1 MLRAVTAAAQRNAGD
16 WSRLAGLVAIWGTAF
31 LFIDL
36 AVETLPPATLVA
48 LRVGVAALV
57 LLVLLP
63 ALGLRLPRPGILW
76 LRFLLLACVGNAI
89 PFFAISWG
97 QLRVASGIAG
107 LLMAVM
113 PLVTVV
119 LAHFFVAGEHLSAR
133 KGAGF
138 ALGFAG
144 VALLTGPGALAGLG
158 GDASEIAHQAAILLG
173 AVCYAVNTILA
184 RHLPAMH
191 PIVSAACTMLMAS
204 AIMVPIA
211 LAVDAPWRLAPSS
224 TSIASALW
232 LGLVPT
238 GVATVL
244 YFRIVS
250 TAGPTFLSLMNY
262 VIPAVALGT
271 GIVVLGEP
279 FDGSV
284 LAALALI
291 LAGLSVSQTGARAG
305 HESAS

>member
-1 MLRAVTAAAQRNAGD
+1 MARILARSPRKRPYDLRRI
-16 WSRLAGLVAIWGTAF
+16 AGLA
-31 LFIDL
+31 L
-36 AVETLPPATLVA
+36 AA
-48 LRVGVAALV
+48 LGALV
-57 LLVLLP
+57 LI
-63 ALGLRLPRPGILW
+63 LGKRLPRERRAWLFIVAMAVAGNVLPFLLITWGQQGIDSGLAGILM
-76 LRFLLLACVGNAI
+76 AI
-89 PFFAISWG
+89 
-97 QLRVASGIAG
+97 
-107 LLMAVM
+107 M
-113 PLVTVV
+113 PLTTLV

-144 VALLTGPGALAGLG
+144 VALLTGPDALAGLG

-224 TSIASALW
+224 TSMASALW

-262 VIPAVALGT
+262 AIPAVALGT

-291 LAGLSVSQTGARAG
+291 LAGLSVSQTGARAAR
-305 HESAS
+305 ESAS